1 MKILVTGAAG
11 FIGSHLCEY
20 LADQNHEVIGLDGF
34 TNYYSRKLKDIN
46 AAEVKKKGVT
56 IHEYDLMNNDFKKAL
71 PTDFDYIYH
80 LAAQPGLS
88 NRVSFEEY
96 TKNNLHATANLIDFA
111 KQNTKLK
118 CFINVST
125 SSVYGREA
133 TSKESIAVEP
143 ASYYGVTK
151 LAAEQL
157 ALSQHRQGILK
168 ACSLRLYS
176 VYGPRE
182 RPEKL
187 YTKLIDSIL
196 NDKTFP
202 LYKGSMEHSRS
213 FTYVG
218 DAVKGL
224 AAVLNNTEACLGE
237 IINVGSDKEIK
248 TGDGIRIIEEIM
260 GKKARF
266 DIQAP
271 LQGDQTQTLAI
282 IDKAIRL
289 LNYQPTTEL
298 KEGLQKQVEWYKEL
312 FSKSL
317 NK

>member
-20 LADQNHEVIGLDGF
+20 LADQEHEVIGLDGF
-34 TNYYSRKLKDIN
+34 TNYYSRDIKELNAKAVQEKGITIYEFDLVENGFKD
-46 AAEVKKKGVT
+46 T
-56 IHEYDLMNNDFKKAL
+56 FS
-71 PTDFDYIYH
+71 TDFDFIYH

-96 TKNNLHATANLIDFA
+96 TRNNLQATANLIDFA
-111 KQNTKLK
+111 KQNSQLK

-133 TSKESIAVEP
+133 TSKETIAPQP

-157 ALSQHRQGILK
+157 VLSQQRQNLLN
-168 ACSLRLYS
+168 ACSIRLYS

-187 YTKLIDSIL
+187 YTKLIDCIL
-196 NDKTFP
+196 KDKEFP
-202 LYKGSMEHSRS
+202 LYEGSKNHSRS
-213 FTYVG
+213 FTFVK
-218 DAVKGL
+218 DAIIGL
-224 AAVLNNTEACLGE
+224 AGVISNTEACLGE
-237 IINVGSDKEIK
+237 IINVGSDKEMT
-248 TGDGIRIIEEIM
+248 TGEGIRIIEELM

-266 DIQAP
+266 AMQPP

-282 IDKAIRL
+282 IDKAKRL
-289 LNYQPTTEL
+289 LNYNPTTEL
-298 KEGLQKQVEWYKEL
+298 KEGLEKQVEWYKEL
-312 FSKSL
+312 FSKYL
-317 NK
+317 RK

>member
-20 LADQNHEVIGLDGF
+20 FADQNHEVIGLDGF
-34 TNYYSRKLKDIN
+34 TNYYSRELKKLN
-46 AAEVKKKGVT
+46 AAEVEKKGIPVL
-56 IHEYDLMNNDFKKAL
+56 EYDLIEDDFKSIL

-88 NRVSFEEY
+88 KKVSFEEY

-111 KQNTKLK
+111 KQNEKLK

-133 TSKESIAVEP
+133 TSEESIAAEP

-157 ALSQHRQGILK
+157 VLSQHRQGILN

-196 NDKTFP
+196 SDKEFP
-202 LYKGSMEHSRS
+202 LYEGSMNHSRS
-213 FTYVG
+213 FTYVA

-224 AAVLNNTEACLGE
+224 AAVIDNTAACLGE
-237 IINVGSDKEIK
+237 IINVGSDKEMK
-248 TGDGIRIIEEIM
+248 TSDGIRIIEEIM

-266 DIQAP
+266 AMQPP

-282 IDKAIRL
+282 IDKAKRL
-289 LNYQPTTEL
+289 LNYHPTTEL
-298 KEGLQKQVEWYKEL
+298 KAGLEKQVEWYKEL
-312 FSKSL
+312 FSNYLK
-317 NK
+317 K

>member
-20 LADQNHEVIGLDGF
+20 FADQNHEVVGLDGF
-34 TNYYSRKLKDIN
+34 TNYYSRDLKKLN
-46 AAEVKKKGVT
+46 AVEVEKKGVPV
-56 IHEYDLMNNDFKKAL
+56 HEYNLLENDFKNAL

-88 NRVSFEEY
+88 SHVSFEEY
-96 TKNNLHATANLIDFA
+96 TKNNLRATANLIDFA

-133 TSKESIAVEP
+133 TSSETVAVEP
-143 ASYYGVTK
+143 ISYYGVTK

-157 ALSQHRQGILK
+157 VLSQHRQGILK

-196 NDKTFP
+196 TDKEFP
-202 LYKGSMEHSRS
+202 LYEGSLDHSRS
-213 FTYVG
+213 FTYV
-218 DAVKGL
+218 DDTVKGL
-224 AAVLNNTEACLGE
+224 AAVLNNTDVCLGE
-237 IINVGSDKEIK
+237 IINIGSDKEMK
-248 TGDGIRIIEEIM
+248 TGEGIRIIEDIM

-266 DIQAP
+266 ALQPP

-282 IDKAIRL
+282 IDKAKRL
-289 LNYQPTTEL
+289 LNYHPITEL
-298 KEGLQKQVEWYKEL
+298 KEGLEKQVEWYKEL
-312 FSKSL
+312 LSNYLEK
-317 NK
+317 